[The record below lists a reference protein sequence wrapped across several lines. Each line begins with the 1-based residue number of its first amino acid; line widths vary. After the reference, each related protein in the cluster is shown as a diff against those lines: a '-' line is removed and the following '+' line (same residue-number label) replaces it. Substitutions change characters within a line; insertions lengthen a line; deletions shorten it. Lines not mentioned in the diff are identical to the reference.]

1 MPVKLTAETIASTNV
16 RRFTLE
22 FLNVDYGTALVLL
35 DPFEKA
41 EVESCLQPESTVHE
55 KLIALEIMAR
65 RLYEKELVR
74 PPVRTGWQR
83 LAATVGLRLHGSDGS
98 VRIAGGGGA
107 ATVAGTSPFPPEARD
122 RVAAL
127 NAEQAQAHALALA
140 QHNRDAE
147 RIQRMNRLH
156 GMMAG
161 DITRPTDQ
169 ESVRR
174 QDRHIAELAELAA
187 RRVEVEQEALGRE
200 GITLLASEA
209 DFLGE
214 LYVQFHRC
222 AMNEDQHGVANAG
235 RAADTTI
242 ARIRSDRSAR
252 DSTRFRRSHWV
263 ADDLPSSVA
272 GVDAPSLEQQV
283 GGDSPPA
290 PSEPVVSVAVSVPP
304 PVVDPRPGIRA
315 AIEAQAEYDAD
326 EELARQEAETRS
338 RLRAERRSTIHDRA
352 EAYLNSRGR
361 SLQTVSAGVRLL
373 ILDRARRGTLPPH
386 PREST

>member
-1 MPVKLTAETIASTNV
+1 MPVKLTAKTIASTNV

-22 FLNVDYGTALVLL
+22 FSNVDYGTVLALL

-41 EVESCLQPESTVHE
+41 EVESCLQPESIVHE

-74 PPVRTGWQR
+74 PPARSGWHEHNR
-83 LAATVGLRLHGSDGS
+83 
-98 VRIAGGGGA
+98 
-107 ATVAGTSPFPPEARD
+107 
-122 RVAAL
+122 
-127 NAEQAQAHALALA
+127 NAE
-140 QHNRDAE
+140 RV
-147 RIQRMNRLH
+147 QRANRLR
-156 GMMAG
+156 GMLAG
-161 DITRPTDQ
+161 DITRPTHN
-169 ESVRR
+169 ESVQQ
-174 QDRHIAELAELAA
+174 QDRVIAEMAA
-187 RRVEVEQEALGRE
+187 GRVETVQEELGRE
-200 GITLLASEA
+200 AITLMASEA

-214 LYVQFHRC
+214 LYAQFQRC
-222 AMNEDQHGVANAG
+222 AFNGDQSGAV
-235 RAADTTI
+235 RAARDADTTI

-252 DSTRFRRSHWV
+252 DSVRFRRSEWI
-263 ADDLPSSVA
+263 S
-272 GVDAPSLEQQV
+272 DAPSLEQQV

-326 EELARQEAETRS
+326 EDLARQEAETRS
-338 RLRAERRSTIHDRA
+338 RLWGAERRSAPHSRA
-352 EAYLNSRGR
+352 EAYLNSRGQ
-361 SLQTVSAGVRLL
+361 SLQTVSEGVRRL